1 MGDVTAGQTRH
12 LPSVDQPSE
21 MGEVEKPTGRRLIS
35 ASGIGVQY
43 QIGPTRESVDARI
56 FSFLQRGLKARRNWV
71 LKDIS
76 FEGHAGDIIGI
87 IGENGAGKTTL
98 CRVISGMLRPDA
110 GRMDVFADVSALLS
124 LGTGFN
130 PVLTGRENIFL
141 NGMMLGVSRS
151 LLNERFEEI
160 RDFSGLGRF
169 INAPLKTYSS
179 GMISRLAFSVAS
191 TVAPEILILDE
202 TLSVGDFVFA
212 KKAAERMQ
220 QLVHQAGMVL
230 LVTHRLDFVQKHCT
244 RAIWLKDGQL
254 AANGKPDE
262 VVGAYLRSFS
272 GRPVVRSTIIYA
284 PTKTKAKGRTI
295 IDAKDVGVC
304 FPVKDACRIH
314 SQNLPQPD
322 GGDTIGN
329 AFWPLKHVSFQV
341 SEGEIL
347 GIIGL
352 NGAGKT
358 TICKLLA
365 GILKPD
371 RGEVTITGKVTAL
384 LNIGVGFNS
393 ELTGR
398 DNIFLNGML
407 MGIPKRRIQDCYDDI
422 VAFSGVDGYIDEPIK
437 HYSTGMRARLAFSIA
452 VMIEPDILIL
462 DEVLSVGDATFHLKA
477 AEKMQNLLHQSKA
490 VIVVT
495 HNMEFLKS
503 VCTRAIWLSEGTIR
517 YDGPPSTAVDRYQKQ
532 S

>member
-1 MGDVTAGQTRH
+1 MADVKAGQARPIPSPVQH
-12 LPSVDQPSE
+12 LETSE
-21 MGEVEKPTGRRLIS
+21 IEKPAGRRLIS

-43 QIGPTRESVDARI
+43 LIGPQRESVDARI
-56 FSFLQRGLKARRNWV
+56 FSFLQRGLKKRRNWV

-110 GRMDVFADVSALLS
+110 GRMDVFAEVSALLS

-130 PVLTGRENIFL
+130 PVLSGRENIFL
-141 NGMMLGVSRS
+141 NGMMLGMPRS
-151 LLNERFEEI
+151 LLEDRFEAI
-160 RDFSGLGRF
+160 SDFSGLGRF

-212 KKAAERMQ
+212 KKAAERMH
-220 QLVHQAGMVL
+220 QLVRQAGMVFI
-230 LVTHRLDFVQKHCT
+230 VTHRLDFVQNHCT

-254 AANGKPDE
+254 TADGKPDE
-262 VVGAYLRSFS
+262 VVGAYQRSFS
-272 GRPVVRSTIIYA
+272 GRPVKRSTIIYA
-284 PTKTKAKGRTI
+284 PTETKAKGHTI
-295 IDAKDVGVC
+295 IDACDVGVC
-304 FPVKDACRIH
+304 FPVKDSCRIH
-314 SQNLPQPD
+314 SQNSPQPACC
-322 GGDTIGN
+322 DTLGKE
-329 AFWPLKHVSFQV
+329 FWPLEHVSFQV
-341 SEGEIL
+341 REGEIL

-371 RGEVTITGKVTAL
+371 RGCVAITGQVTAL
-384 LNIGVGFNS
+384 LNIGVGFNN

-407 MGIPKRRIQDCYDDI
+407 MGIPKRRIRDCYEDI
-422 VAFSGVDGYIDEPIK
+422 VDFSGVDGYIDEPIK
-437 HYSTGMRARLAFSIA
+437 HYSTGMRARLGFSIA
-452 VMIEPDILIL
+452 AMIEPDILIL

-477 AEKMQNLLHQSKA
+477 AEKMQVLIRESKA

-503 VCTRAIWLSEGTIR
+503 VCTRAIWLSEGMIR
-517 YDGPPSTAVDRYQKQ
+517 YDGPPSTAADQYQK
-532 S
+532 SN